1 MEYFGPVSVKEVE
14 GEEIQMRGLFADT
27 NIKKGEFVLVEKAFA
42 TSKDNDM
49 DEMQ

>member
-27 NIKKGEFVLVEKAFA
+27 NIKKGEFVLVEKPFA